1 MRQAMKFLFLMLLV
15 PSMARA
21 EQTNEFVNIIQ
32 NAGHHATVLDAA
44 RQTAAWAHTGCAA
57 ATFNEAP
64 EIGVY
69 IPVQFNLAG
78 EPVAGEWREG
88 IVATGC
94 GVTMTLNV
102 LTKVTATATL
112 ATGPLLPGG
121 TIADPVLQN
130 AAQGDAV
137 AAAGGLPAGCTD
149 AYVANTAF
157 AGYEG
162 PAPQPGAA
170 QQPAAWK
177 EIWTLSL
184 CGPNRNVLLHFT
196 PGGAGIGITASLD
209 D

>member
-1 MRQAMKFLFLMLLV
+1 MKFLVLVLLV

-21 EQTNEFVNIIQ
+21 DAQNNFVNVIQ

-44 RQTAAWAHTGCAA
+44 RQTPAWAHAGCAA
-57 ATFNEAP
+57 ATFTPAP

-69 IPVQFNLAG
+69 IPVRFNPAG

-130 AAQGDAV
+130 AAQSYAV

-157 AGYEG
+157 DGYNG
-162 PAPQPGAA
+162 QAQPAP
-170 QQPAAWK
+170 WK
-177 EIWTLSL
+177 ENWTLSL
-184 CGPNRNVLLHFT
+184 CGVTKTVRLTFT
-196 PGGAGIGITASLD
+196 PGGAGIGIAASLD

>member
-1 MRQAMKFLFLMLLV
+1 MRWLVLALGFCPAAAWAQAQPADAFASV
-15 PSMARA
+15 
-21 EQTNEFVNIIQ
+21 IQ
-32 NAGHHATVLDAA
+32 DAGHHAAVLDAA
-44 RQTAAWAHTGCAA
+44 RQTPVWVHDGCAS

-69 IPVQFNLAG
+69 IPVQFNPAG
-78 EPVAGEWREG
+78 APVAGEWREG

-94 GVTMTLNV
+94 GAAITLNV

-130 AAQGDAV
+130 AAQANALV
-137 AAAGGLPAGCTD
+137 ADGGIPAACHD

-157 AGYEG
+157 GGYEG
-162 PAPQPGAA
+162 AGTA
-170 QQPAAWK
+170 QQHAAWK

-184 CGPNRNVLLHFT
+184 CGAVKNVVLHFV
-196 PGGAGIGITASLD
+196 PDGPGITVKANAGETTNG
-209 D
+209 

>member
-1 MRQAMKFLFLMLLV
+1 MKFLVLMLLV
-15 PSMARA
+15 PAMARA
-21 EQTNEFVNIIQ
+21 QPAQDFANIIQ
-32 NAGHHATVLDAA
+32 NAGHHAAVLDAA
-44 RQTAAWAHTGCAA
+44 RQTPAWAHISCPAA
-57 ATFNEAP
+57 SFNEAP

-69 IPVQFNLAG
+69 IPVRFDAAG

-88 IVATGC
+88 IVASGC

-102 LTKVTATATL
+102 LTKITAAGTL

-130 AAQGDAV
+130 AAQSYAV

-157 AGYEG
+157 AGYV
-162 PAPQPGAA
+162 GAA

-177 EIWTLSL
+177 ELWTLSL
-184 CGPNRNVLLHFT
+184 CGPARTVVLNFT
-196 PGGAGIGITASLD
+196 PDGPGIQIKASP
-209 D
+209 